1 MIINNNKEV
10 HKGSKLK
17 SLIIIIILFTVVF
30 LVARYITNEE
40 FRLYVDTKIFK
51 KELSSNTLSTIEI
64 DPDSNPYIYAYD
76 KYIAVLCKNT
86 LTSYTSSGK
95 KSSELSINIAVPLV
109 ETNEKYMVI
118 AEKDSDK
125 IYLISRSKYYMA
137 KNSRW

>member
-118 AEKDSDK
+118 AEKDSHK